1 MKKTLKMVAAVLSAI
16 ILESAVSAAPLGGLG
31 KSLLGSDEAKPAT
44 GTLPADAELLP
55 VVWNFLYAKP
65 AEGDKTI
72 RQIKKF
78 DKLDVIN
85 NDYEFTQVLIYK
97 FGLGLQGQESKLKI
111 TGTGNSFTVETL
123 DMRTY
128 NVDKDGK
135 KLTSKNSTR
144 DTEQNPKSSWTKNS
158 ANIAKELEERAATL
172 KKDGY
177 DEWLEKATYNL
188 TVYAAVGRFSANRLK
203 AKKWYGE
210 HPIEGKKLENV
221 PFYVS
226 NIDESKKA
234 GYAYMLKGMSVLNKA
249 EDTPLVTV
257 YSNNDAY
264 IDLKDDQ
271 FIEISGTIE
280 KVDFSGDYDKDYK
293 VTAIVITE

>member
-1 MKKTLKMVAAVLSAI
+1 MKKTLKLAVTILSAFV
-16 ILESAVSAAPLGGLG
+16 LGSPLFAGPLGGLG
-31 KSLLGSDEAKPAT
+31 KSLLGSDEAKPAS
-44 GTLPADAELLP
+44 GTLPSDVELLP
-55 VVWNFLYAKP
+55 VVWNLLYAKP

-85 NDYEFTQVLIYK
+85 NNYEFTQVLIYK

-111 TGTGNSFTVETL
+111 TGNGNSFTVETL

-128 NVDKDGK
+128 SVDKEGK
-135 KLTSKNSTR
+135 KIIPKNSTK
-144 DTEQNPKSSWTKNS
+144 DSEQNPKSSWTKNS
-158 ANIAKELEERAATL
+158 ANIAKELGERAEAL

-177 DEWLEKATYNL
+177 AEWLEKSTYNL
-188 TVYAAVGRFSANRLK
+188 TVYAAVGRFSANKLK
-203 AKKWYGE
+203 AKKWYGS
-210 HPIEGKKLENV
+210 HPIKGKKVENV
-221 PFYVS
+221 TFYVS
-226 NIDESKKA
+226 NIDESKKE
-234 GYAYMLKGMSVLNKA
+234 GYAYMLTGMSVLNKA

-271 FIEISGTIE
+271 FIEISGT
-280 KVDFSGDYDKDYK
+280 VDEVGFSGDYEKDYK
-293 VTAIVITE
+293 VTSIVITE